1 MPTPT
6 DNYAQ
11 LRAALGPQSPAIRQT
26 AEILA
31 ILYRQTQHIP
41 PVANSYQA
49 WVASRP
55 PRHDTQ
61 PQTFIR
67 HTAQSLL
74 LRLIAYRFLTPRNP
88 NPTNNNDDR
97 NLRDIILG
105 DWFAAQNWNN
115 LLPEDLFSWPYYPL
129 SMNLGKAPEALAAA
143 QTLLNALQP
152 FDFTTPPPN
161 LPSALL
167 SPPNDDNPTTPFP
180 PNDDNPA
187 IPIPPNTGNP
197 TTPFP
202 PNDANPFTPSP
213 PKGWNTRRGTTP
225 PDPQTP
231 TLAPHCGP
239 GATLAQ
245 VVRAAVQARQA
256 QNQDPLTAL
265 METSHQFLAMTP
277 DPLDASAAAV
287 NFLFA
292 LGPLSQQPHP
302 PILIPVY
309 QADAARIPTPATPD
323 TNDPPTYT
331 ITLPGIAAPPTIT
344 LPEKVAADPLYL
356 DWLLSRL
363 PNYQRGAVLRLHAQ
377 PQDAAIQEVLNAWY
391 NYLTSPKA
399 RTPIPQPLSP
409 PEADTMVETAR
420 ALITAYIQGSG
431 PAPLH
436 QARNAPAP
444 LFPTRRPY
452 PQTI

>member
-1 MPTPT
+1 MTTPPN
-6 DNYAQ
+6 NYNQ
-11 LRAALGPQSPAIRQT
+11 LRAALGPQSPIIRQT
-26 AEILA
+26 AEQLA
-31 ILYRQTQHIP
+31 ALYHQTQHIP

-49 WVASRP
+49 WAASRP
-55 PRHDTQ
+55 PHHDTQ
-61 PQTFIR
+61 PQTFIQ

-88 NPTNNNDDR
+88 NPTGDER

-115 LLPEDLFSWPYYPL
+115 FLPEDLFSWPYYPL
-129 SMNLGKAPEALAAA
+129 SMNLGKAPEALTAA
-143 QTLLNALQP
+143 QTLLTALHP
-152 FDFTTPPPN
+152 YDFTNPPPN

-167 SPPNDDNPTTPFP
+167 SPQPQPENPRP
-180 PNDDNPA
+180 PTNPA
-187 IPIPPNTGNP
+187 QT
-197 TTPFP
+197 
-202 PNDANPFTPSP
+202 AA
-213 PKGWNTRRGTTP
+213 
-225 PDPQTP
+225 DPQTP
-231 TLAPHCGP
+231 TLAPQCGP

-245 VVRAAVQARQA
+245 AVRAAAQARQA
-256 QNQDPLTAL
+256 QNPDPLTTL
-265 METSHQFLAMTP
+265 LETSNQFLAMTP

-292 LGPLSQQPHP
+292 LGPLTRQPHP

-309 QADAARIPTPATPD
+309 QADAARIPPPTHPQIPATPD
-323 TNDPPTYT
+323 TGEPPSYT
-331 ITLPGIAAPPTIT
+331 ITLPGIAFPPAIT

-363 PNYQRGAVLRLHAQ
+363 PNYQRGAILRLHAQ
-377 PQDAAIQEVLNAWY
+377 PQADAIQEVLNAWY
-391 NYLTSPKA
+391 NYLTAPKA

-409 PEADTMVETAR
+409 AEADIMVATAR

>member
-26 AEILA
+26 VETLA
-31 ILYRQTQHIP
+31 ILYHQTQHIP
-41 PVANSYQA
+41 PVVNSYQA
-49 WVASRP
+49 WAASRP
-55 PRHDTQ
+55 PHRDTQ
-61 PQTFIR
+61 PQTFIH

-74 LRLIAYRFLTPRNP
+74 LRLIAYRFLPPRNP
-88 NPTNNNDDR
+88 NPTNDER

-129 SMNLGKAPEALAAA
+129 SMNLGKAPEALTAA
-143 QTLLNALQP
+143 QTLLSALQP
-152 FDFTTPPPN
+152 FDFANPPPN

-180 PNDDNPA
+180 PND
-187 IPIPPNTGNP
+187 
-197 TTPFP
+197 
-202 PNDANPFTPSP
+202 ANPFIPSP
-213 PKGWNTRRGTTP
+213 PKGGNTRGGTTP
-225 PDPQTP
+225 PDPQIP

-245 VVRAAVQARQA
+245 AVRAAVQARQT

-265 METSHQFLAMTP
+265 LEIPHQFLAMTP

-292 LGPLSQQPHP
+292 LGPLTQQPHP

-309 QADAARIPTPATPD
+309 QADAARIPTPPPPQPPDAPD
-323 TNDPPTYT
+323 TNEPPTYT
-331 ITLPGIAAPPTIT
+331 ITLPGITSPPTIT

-409 PEADTMVETAR
+409 PEADTMVATAR
-420 ALITAYIQGSG
+420 ALIAAYIQGSG

>member
-1 MPTPT
+1 MTTPPN
-6 DNYAQ
+6 NYNQ
-11 LRAALGPQSPAIRQT
+11 LRATLGPQSPNLRQT
-26 AEILA
+26 AEQLA
-31 ILYRQTQHIP
+31 ALYHQTQHIP

-49 WVASRP
+49 WAASRSHH
-55 PRHDTQ
+55 HDTQ
-61 PQTFIR
+61 PQTFIQ

-74 LRLIAYRFLTPRNP
+74 LRLIAYRFLNPRNP
-88 NPTNNNDDR
+88 NPTNDER

-129 SMNLGKAPEALAAA
+129 SMNLGKAPEALTAA
-143 QTLLNALQP
+143 QTLLTALHP
-152 FDFTTPPPN
+152 FDFTNPPPN

-167 SPPNDDNPTTPFP
+167 SPENNDNLTTPFP
-180 PNDDNPA
+180 PNDDNL
-187 IPIPPNTGNP
+187 
-197 TTPFP
+197 TTPTP
-202 PNDANPFTPSP
+202 PNDANPFIPSP
-213 PKGWNTRRGTTP
+213 PKEGNTTGGTP
-225 PDPQTP
+225 PEPQTP
-231 TLAPHCGP
+231 PLAPQCGP

-245 VVRAAVQARQA
+245 AVRAAAQARQA
-256 QNQDPLTAL
+256 QNPDPLTAL
-265 METSHQFLAMTP
+265 LETSNQFLAMTP
-277 DPLDASAAAV
+277 DPLDATTAAV

-292 LGPLSQQPHP
+292 LGPLTQQPHP

-309 QADAARIPTPATPD
+309 QADAARIPPPATPQPPATPD
-323 TNDPPTYT
+323 TNEPPTYT
-331 ITLPGIAAPPTIT
+331 ITLLGITNPSTIT

-363 PNYQRGAVLRLHAQ
+363 PNYQRGAILRLHAQ
-377 PQDAAIQEVLNAWY
+377 PQADAIQEVLNAWY
-391 NYLTSPKA
+391 NYLTAPKA

-409 PEADTMVETAR
+409 PEADIMVATAR

>member
-1 MPTPT
+1 MTTPLN
-6 DNYAQ
+6 NYNQ
-11 LRAALGPQSPAIRQT
+11 LRAALGPHSPAIRQT
-26 AEILA
+26 VEQLA
-31 ILYRQTQHIP
+31 ALYHQTQHIP

-49 WVASRP
+49 WAASRP

-61 PQTFIR
+61 PQTFIQ
-67 HTAQSLL
+67 HTAQSIL
-74 LRLIAYRFLTPRNP
+74 LRLIAYRFLNPRNP
-88 NPTNNNDDR
+88 NPTNNDDER

-129 SMNLGKAPEALAAA
+129 SMNLGKAPEALTAA
-143 QTLLNALQP
+143 QTLLTALHP
-152 FDFTTPPPN
+152 FDFTNPPPN

-167 SPPNDDNPTTPFP
+167 SPQPQPENPCPPTTPL
-180 PNDDNPA
+180 
-187 IPIPPNTGNP
+187 
-197 TTPFP
+197 
-202 PNDANPFTPSP
+202 
-213 PKGWNTRRGTTP
+213 
-225 PDPQTP
+225 DPQTP
-231 TLAPHCGP
+231 TLAPQCGP

-245 VVRAAVQARQA
+245 AVRAAVQARQT
-256 QNQDPLTAL
+256 QNPDPLTTL
-265 METSHQFLAMTP
+265 LETSHQFLAMTP

-292 LGPLSQQPHP
+292 LGPLTQQPHP

-309 QADAARIPTPATPD
+309 QADAARIPPPATPQPPATPD
-323 TNDPPTYT
+323 TNESPNYT
-331 ITLPGIAAPPTIT
+331 ITLPGIAFPPAIT

-363 PNYQRGAVLRLHAQ
+363 PNYQRGAILRLHAQ
-377 PQDAAIQEVLNAWY
+377 PQPDAIQEVLNAWY
-391 NYLTSPKA
+391 NYLTAPKA

-409 PEADTMVETAR
+409 PEADIMVATAR

>member
-26 AEILA
+26 VETLA
-31 ILYRQTQHIP
+31 ILYQQTQHIP

-61 PQTFIR
+61 PQTFIQN
-67 HTAQSLL
+67 TAQSLL
-74 LRLIAYRFLTPRNP
+74 LRLIAYRFLNPRNP
-88 NPTNNNDDR
+88 NPTDNDER

-129 SMNLGKAPEALAAA
+129 SMNLGKAPETLTAA
-143 QTLLNALQP
+143 QTLLTALQP
-152 FDFTTPPPN
+152 FNFTSPPPN

-167 SPPNDDNPTTPFP
+167 SPPNDD
-180 PNDDNPA
+180 DLA
-187 IPIPPNTGNP
+187 
-197 TTPFP
+197 TPFP
-202 PNDANPFTPSP
+202 PNDANPFIPFPPNAGNPSIPSP
-213 PKGWNTRRGTTP
+213 SKGGNTREGTP
-225 PDPQTP
+225 PAPQTP

-245 VVRAAVQARQA
+245 AVRAAVQARQT

-265 METSHQFLAMTP
+265 LEIPHQFLAMTP

-292 LGPLSQQPHP
+292 LGPLTQQPRP

-309 QADAARIPTPATPD
+309 QADAARIPTPATPQPPDAPD
-323 TNDPPTYT
+323 TNEPPTYT
-331 ITLPGIAAPPTIT
+331 ITLPGITSPPTIT

-363 PNYQRGAVLRLHAQ
+363 PNYQRGAILRLHAQ
-377 PQDAAIQEVLNAWY
+377 PQPDAIQEVLNAWY
-391 NYLTSPKA
+391 NYLTAPKA
-399 RTPIPQPLSP
+399 RTPIPQPLTS
-409 PEADTMVETAR
+409 PEADTMVATAR